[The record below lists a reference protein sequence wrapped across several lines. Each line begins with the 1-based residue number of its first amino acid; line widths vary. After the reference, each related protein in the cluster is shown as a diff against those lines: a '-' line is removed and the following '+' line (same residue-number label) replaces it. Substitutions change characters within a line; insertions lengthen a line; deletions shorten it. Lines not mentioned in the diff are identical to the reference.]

1 MIEASDVYGTR
12 EMEYSLP
19 PLPPPSVPQS
29 LCDMLK
35 DYPDCVER
43 LQDCL
48 NRYVGNPSYRDLFR
62 GAILAL
68 QGTLQTLSAE
78 AGNELAAAKVTD
90 DTGMIASASKRQQQ
104 LFTAGWFVFE
114 MVDMEDLW
122 AYFRANKDAF
132 R

>member
-1 MIEASDVYGTR
+1 
-12 EMEYSLP
+12 
-19 PLPPPSVPQS
+19 
-29 LCDMLK
+29 MLK
-35 DYPDCVER
+35 DYPDCVEQ
-43 LQDCL
+43 LQDSL

-78 AGNELAAAKVTD
+78 AGDELAAARVAN
-90 DTGMIASASKRQQQ
+90 DTGMIASASKRHQL

-122 AYFRANKDAF
+122 GYFRANRDAIAGPCDDTTTSVPPTPVPKHSGSQ

>member
-1 MIEASDVYGTR
+1 
-12 EMEYSLP
+12 MEYSLH

-29 LCDMLK
+29 LCDMLE

-90 DTGMIASASKRQQQ
+90 DARMIASASKKQQQ

-132 R
+132 K

>member
-1 MIEASDVYGTR
+1 MIEASDIYGTL

-19 PLPPPSVPQS
+19 SLPPPSVPQS
-29 LCDMLK
+29 LCDLLK

-78 AGNELAAAKVTD
+78 AGNELAA
-90 DTGMIASASKRQQQ
+90 
-104 LFTAGWFVFE
+104 
-114 MVDMEDLW
+114 
-122 AYFRANKDAF
+122 
-132 R
+132 

>member
-1 MIEASDVYGTR
+1 
-12 EMEYSLP
+12 
-19 PLPPPSVPQS
+19 
-29 LCDMLK
+29 MLK

-43 LQDCL
+43 LQDSL
-48 NRYVGNPSYRDLFR
+48 NRYVDHPSCRDLFR

-78 AGNELAAAKVTD
+78 AGDELAAARAAN
-90 DTGMIASASKRQQQ
+90 DTGMIASASKRHQQ

-122 AYFRANKDAF
+122 DHFRANRDATAGPGADTTTSVPPTPVPKYPGS
-132 R
+132 RR